1 VRATPVT
8 ITNRTTVMEDAMGA
22 QTLNAQISA
31 IRRTLEELGENVE
44 QIALAVK
51 EKTQSQ
57 TQMQSAK
64 RAPRR

>member
-1 VRATPVT
+1 
-8 ITNRTTVMEDAMGA
+8 MEDAMGA

>member
-1 VRATPVT
+1 
-8 ITNRTTVMEDAMGA
+8 MEDAMGA

-31 IRRTLEELGENVE
+31 IRRTLEELGENVG

-51 EKTQSQ
+51 QKAQSQ

-64 RAPRR
+64 RTPRR